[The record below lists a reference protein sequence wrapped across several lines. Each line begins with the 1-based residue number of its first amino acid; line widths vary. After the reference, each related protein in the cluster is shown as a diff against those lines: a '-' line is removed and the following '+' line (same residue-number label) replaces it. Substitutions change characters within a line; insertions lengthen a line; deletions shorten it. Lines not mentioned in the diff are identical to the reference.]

1 MTVVCPSTDAP
12 SHCSCLDAHS
22 TRPSHATLFLH
33 ASAAWFFPARS
44 SIAFLLSP
52 LSERVH
58 TSGLPLLCDK
68 SHPASW
74 VHFLKVLNGV
84 LEMLLDNRSSL
95 NPGQLDGMP
104 CIAADMQALAVFL
117 HSFLS
122 SLFCRAFELSSNFI
136 FGVGSMFLNLF
147 IIILLLIMVMTIY
160 LSAGTPG
167 WISPLSLNVLG
178 KTTLAATHLSS
189 DSESLDR
196 SQERCKSFASQ
207 FIKRPSF
214 SSATLSLSRAE
225 SGGKAQL
232 CGSSESIPGGQA
244 IPGVL

>member
-1 MTVVCPSTDAP
+1 M
-12 SHCSCLDAHS
+12 
-22 TRPSHATLFLH
+22 
-33 ASAAWFFPARS
+33 
-44 SIAFLLSP
+44 
-52 LSERVH
+52 
-58 TSGLPLLCDK
+58 
-68 SHPASW
+68 
-74 VHFLKVLNGV
+74 
-84 LEMLLDNRSSL
+84 
-95 NPGQLDGMP
+95 NPGQLDRTP

-117 HSFLS
+117 NSFLS
-122 SLFCRAFELSSNFI
+122 SLFCTALELSSNFI
-136 FGVGSMFLNLF
+136 FGVGSAFLNLF
-147 IIILLLIMVMTIY
+147 IIILLLIMVMTIS

-189 DSESLDR
+189 DSESLAH

-225 SGGKAQL
+225 SGGKARL

-244 IPGVL
+244 VPGVL